1 MINYAAKFDDYISE
15 LHYLTKSGNLHE
27 NIELEN

>member
-15 LHYLTKSGNLHE
+15 LHYLTKNLHE